1 MKPRVIHTQCAA
13 DVPTLDDDG
22 RRRLRVEYTAEV
34 DHFLVEYTAEV
45 EYFLVLRCTSTSG
58 ECCLPARLG
67 EEINLEIP
75 AGATAEDVATR
86 WLENCPEFWR
96 SCEEPPQVVVCW
108 RPG

>member
-13 DVPTLDDDG
+13 DVPTLDDD
-22 RRRLRVEYTAEV
+22 RRQRLRVEYTAEV
-34 DHFLVEYTAEV
+34 D
-45 EYFLVLRCTSTSG
+45 YFLVLRCTSTSR

-67 EEINLEIP
+67 EEITLEIP
-75 AGATAEDVATR
+75 SGGTAEDVATR
-86 WLENCPEFWR
+86 WLEDCPEFWR